1 MTNDAHVVMVMA
13 DDSDYPSRVFE
24 SLIEA
29 KAYAMG
35 KQERSG
41 TRVYVTS
48 VPLVRAAHD
57 GEMADP
63 TAITSADLKTLVMQE
78 DDERTMESMLDRLG
92 RA

>member
-1 MTNDAHVVMVMA
+1 MPNEAHVVMVMA

-29 KAYAMG
+29 KAFAMD

-48 VPLVRAAHD
+48 VPLVRCQGCEDAPVGMSVIHD
-57 GEMADP
+57 EGC
-63 TAITSADLKTLVMQE
+63 
-78 DDERTMESMLDRLG
+78 LD
-92 RA
+92 A

>member
-1 MTNDAHVVMVMA
+1 MGVSANEAHVVMVMA
-13 DDSDYPSRVFE
+13 DASDYPSRVFE

-29 KAYAMG
+29 KAFAMT

-48 VPLVRAAHD
+48 VPLVRAAAD

-63 TAITSADLKTLVMQE
+63 SAFTSLDLKGMVMQE
-78 DDERTMESMLDRLG
+78 DDDD
-92 RA
+92 